1 MSSDWIASKQGAW
14 PPLGSVPVLQKA
26 VSKTLCFPRAMLARH
41 FAWKCQAVTTE
52 LKIISEVTSCLLA
65 VQHLLGVSAKG
76 VSASLTAL
84 DSETPGGGTDIS
96 SKCYFLVSHQES
108 PPPHGSIRKHSQH
121 GDLIL
126 LASLHTGHYL

>member
-1 MSSDWIASKQGAW
+1 
-14 PPLGSVPVLQKA
+14 
-26 VSKTLCFPRAMLARH
+26 MLARH